1 MTPTARQRTP
11 MLALLAADGIS
22 RLGNAMTMT
31 AIPWFVLVTTGS
43 AARTG
48 MVIFAGA
55 FTAVLSLLFGG
66 VLVDRVGF
74 RTASI
79 VGDLASGLSVASI
92 PLLDATVGLEFWQ
105 LLVLVFTGEL
115 LDTPAQ
121 VARYSALPR
130 AAALAGTRFERVNS
144 ASDALFTLGS
154 LAGPALAG
162 VLIVAVGPANV
173 LWLDAVSFLISIVL
187 VKTLVPA
194 DLVQPAGDGDAGYCR
209 QFREGMR
216 FIRQER
222 LLFPLI
228 LLLAVMNVLIGPID
242 VLIVPVYAK
251 EVFDSAYALGLMAAA
266 GAVGSLLG
274 NVVFGWAGH
283 RLSRRAVF
291 FFGFIS
297 LPAVLLSLSSTPG
310 LAVTLAVLAGLGFGL
325 SLTNLLEYTIYF
337 ERIPEGMRA
346 RVLGLAG
353 AIGWCTVPVGRLTG
367 GGLIEAFGL
376 PDGLLVL
383 GLAALPLPFV
393 VWIVPGFRDMRAPQ
407 G

>member
-274 NVVFGWAGH
+274 NVVF
-283 RLSRRAVF
+283 